1 MGFSKRERDRMATRS
16 RAILGALAVIVALV
30 AGPATASAATVF
42 GSGSSAMQPYFEV
55 LAAAYK
61 KVSPS
66 TKLVYTAN
74 NGNAGAKDVQDGRSA
89 FAFQTRPPLPSD
101 SGLSYSKLFLD
112 GLCVAVNPANVLS
125 NLTISQV
132 KDVFLGTVTE
142 WQPLGSNI
150 RSPISAFG
158 RNSTAGLYTFFQSAV
173 LGGSTQATNVAQL
186 DKDGEV
192 AVAVSRN
199 QAGIGYVG
207 LANSGPGSGV
217 KRLKLEGQPCQ
228 ASAIK
233 TLKYPLSRYG
243 WIVLP
248 ARDPNRSAT
257 RFGDWIRT
265 SYAAGKVIAKAGAVP
280 AFNAKA
286 PPKKAVKKPRRKK
299 K

>member
-1 MGFSKRERDRMATRS
+1 MATRT
-16 RAILGALAVIVALV
+16 RAILGALTVLVAVI
-30 AGPATASAATVF
+30 AGPAGAQAATIF
-42 GSGSSAMQPYFEV
+42 GSGSSAMVPYLEA
-55 LAAAYK
+55 LQKEYK
-61 KVSPS
+61 KVDPS
-66 TKLVYTAN
+66 VKIVYTAN
-74 NGNAGAKDVQDGRSA
+74 NGNAGARDVQDGKSA
-89 FAFQTRPPLPSD
+89 FALQTRPPLPSD

-112 GLCVAVNPANVLS
+112 GLCVAVNPANSVN
-125 NLTISQV
+125 NLKISQV

-142 WQPLGSNI
+142 WGVIPGSNQ
-150 RSPISAFG
+150 RTTISAFG

-173 LGGSTQATNVAQL
+173 LGGATQATNVTQL
-186 DKDGEV
+186 DQDGEV

-199 QAGIGYVG
+199 NGAIGYVG

-233 TLKYPLSRYG
+233 TLRYPLSRYG

-248 ARDPNRSAT
+248 ASKPNKAAT

-265 SYAAGKVIAKAGAVP
+265 SYAAGKIIAKAGAVP
-280 AFNAKA
+280 AFNARS
-286 PPKKAVKKPRRKK
+286 PPRRAKK

>member
-1 MGFSKRERDRMATRS
+1 MARRSK
-16 RAILGALAVIVALV
+16 AILGGLTVLVALI
-30 AGPATASAATVF
+30 AGPATSQAATVF
-42 GSGSSAMQPYFEV
+42 GSGSSAMVPYLEA
-55 LAAAYK
+55 LTKAYK
-61 KVSPS
+61 RVDPK
-66 TKLVYTAN
+66 TKFVYTAN
-74 NGNAGAKDVQDGRSA
+74 NGNAGAKDVQDGKSA
-89 FAFQTRPPLPSD
+89 FALQTRPPLPSD

-112 GLCVAVNPANVLS
+112 GLCVAVNPSNVLN
-125 NLTISQV
+125 NLRISQV
-132 KDVFLGTVTE
+132 RDVFLGTVTE
-142 WQPLGSNI
+142 WSALGSNL

-173 LGGSTQATNVAQL
+173 LGGQTQATNVTQL

-199 QAGIGYVG
+199 QAGVGYVG

-243 WIVLP
+243 WLVLP
-248 ARDPNRSAT
+248 ARSPNRAAT
-257 RFGDWIRT
+257 KFGDWIRT
-265 SYAAGKVIAKAGAVP
+265 SYAAGKVIAKEGAVP
-280 AFNAKA
+280 AFNAKK
-286 PPKKAVKKPRRKK
+286 PPKKAKK

>member
-1 MGFSKRERDRMATRS
+1 MTR
-16 RAILGALAVIVALV
+16 RRTAILGGAAALAALV
-30 AGPATASAATVF
+30 AGPTSAQAATIF
-42 GSGSSAMQPYFEV
+42 GSGSSASQPYIEALFK
-55 LAAAYK
+55 AYK
-61 KVSPS
+61 KVDPK
-66 TKLVYTAN
+66 TKFVYTAN
-74 NGNAGAKDVQDGRSA
+74 NGNAGARDVQDGKSA
-89 FAFQTRPPLPSD
+89 FALQTRPPLPSD

-112 GLCVAVNPANVLS
+112 GLCVAVNPANSVNNLS
-125 NLTISQV
+125 IAQV
-132 KDVFLGTVTE
+132 RDIFLANVTE
-142 WQPLGSNI
+142 WSAVPNSNQ

-173 LGGSTQATNVAQL
+173 LGGSTQASNVTQL

-233 TLKYPLSRYG
+233 TLKYPLSRYA
-243 WIVLP
+243 WLVLP
-248 ARDPNRSAT
+248 ARSPNRTVT

-265 SYAAGKVIAKAGAVP
+265 SYAAGKVIAKEGAVP
-280 AFNAKA
+280 AFNAKK
-286 PPKKAVKKPRRKK
+286 PPKKKHRK
-299 K
+299 

>member
-1 MGFSKRERDRMATRS
+1 MKQRSK
-16 RAILGALAVIVALV
+16 AILGGLTLLVALI
-30 AGPATASAATVF
+30 AGPASAPAATIF
-42 GSGSSAMQPYFEV
+42 GSGSSAMVPYLEA
-55 LAAAYK
+55 LQKEYK
-61 KVSPS
+61 KVDPS
-66 TKLVYTAN
+66 TKIVYTAN
-74 NGNAGAKDVQDGRSA
+74 NGNAGARDVQDGKSA
-89 FAFQTRPPLPSD
+89 FALQTRPPLPSD

-112 GLCVAVNPANVLS
+112 GLCVAVNPANVLN
-125 NLTISQV
+125 NLTIAQV

-142 WQPLGSNI
+142 WSGLGSNL

-173 LGGSTQATNVAQL
+173 LGGSTQSTNVTQL
-186 DKDGEV
+186 DQDGEV

-199 QAGIGYVG
+199 QGAIGYVG

-248 ARDPNRSAT
+248 ATKPNKAAT

-265 SYAAGKVIAKAGAVP
+265 SYAAGQIIAKAGAVP
-280 AFNAKA
+280 AFNARS
-286 PPKKAVKKPRRKK
+286 PPRKK
-299 K
+299 KRKR